1 MKNIAGNKTDKHRV
15 LDALDWS
22 ILRELQLNARISWAE
37 LGRKL
42 GRTRA
47 GIQQRVFR
55 LEETGVIRGYW
66 TQVDPQT
73 LGLHVT
79 AFIHLTTDA
88 SRLQQFAD
96 ALKKRSEIIE
106 WYVTQSE
113 PRSCILKVHTAS
125 VPSLQHFLDFL
136 ASHGTPSVTL
146 ILSSSVE
153 FRAIEPVINK

>member
-1 MKNIAGNKTDKHRV
+1 MKNIAGNKTDNHRV

-22 ILRELQLNARISWAE
+22 ILRELQLNARMSLAE

-47 GIQQRVFR
+47 RIQQRVFR

-66 TQVDPQT
+66 TQVDPSA

-79 AFIHLTTDA
+79 AFIHLTIDA
-88 SRLQQFAD
+88 SRLQEFAD
-96 ALKKRSEIIE
+96 ALNKRSEIIE

-113 PRSCILKVHTAS
+113 PRSCVLKIHTAS
-125 VPSLQHFLDFL
+125 IPPLQHFLDFL
-136 ASHGTPSVTL
+136 ASYGTPSVTL
-146 ILSSSVE
+146 VLSSPVE
-153 FRAIEPVINK
+153 LRAIEP